1 MTTPLA
7 DRLTSR
13 WRLAYASPSLDRVR
27 IEPGDAR
34 DYDALAA
41 HHYRAGPPATT
52 CEIRRAVLDDELVGV
67 LVIAFPTLNATWRDA
82 AWPEFTKD
90 APPASDRR
98 ERAQYLNAHLR
109 TIARVIV
116 EPRHRGMGIARR
128 LVASYLDHPVTPL
141 TEAIASMGAFC
152 PFFERAGMREIHRP
166 PTKASV
172 RLAQRLDDLGV
183 KPWTLADPARRS
195 RALARPAILEAIRD
209 WALAHRSFTR
219 LAREPSAPLDD
230 IALKAVS
237 AIVAPARVY
246 VSP

>member
-7 DRLTSR
+7 DRLASR
-13 WRLAYASPSLDRVR
+13 WRLAQMST
-27 IEPGDAR
+27 EPDQLRLESGDAR
-34 DYDALAA
+34 DYDALAPY
-41 HHYRAGPPATT
+41 HYRAGHPATS
-52 CEIRRAVLDDELVGV
+52 CEIRRAVLDHDLVGV
-67 LVIAFPTLNATWRDA
+67 LVVAYPTLNATWRDA
-82 AWPEFTKD
+82 AWPEFLKV

-98 ERAQYLNAHLR
+98 ERALYLNAHLR

-128 LVASYLDHPVTPL
+128 LVASYLKDPVTPL
-141 TEAIASMGAFC
+141 TESIASMGAFC

-166 PTKASV
+166 PTRASV
-172 RLAQRLDDLGV
+172 RLAQRLDVLGV

-195 RALARPAILEAIRD
+195 RSLARPAIREAIRD

-219 LAREPSAPLDD
+219 LAREPSTPLDD